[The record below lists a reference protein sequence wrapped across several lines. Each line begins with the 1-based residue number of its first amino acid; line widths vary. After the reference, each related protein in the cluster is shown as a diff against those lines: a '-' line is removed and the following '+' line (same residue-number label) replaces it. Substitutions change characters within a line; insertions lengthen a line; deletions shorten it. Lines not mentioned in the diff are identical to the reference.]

1 MNEITNALK
10 YTTDTKACIIARGA
24 IRSSFALISEL
35 FPGVKKVF
43 LVADPNTWRVAGEA
57 VAASLKANGVEVKQ
71 FMLGADGAPFHAE
84 YKWIDVLRE
93 AYLREDGRP
102 KIVAVGSGTINDLC
116 KRMAEEV
123 GERYVVIG
131 TAASMDGY
139 TSFGAA
145 ITKDGMKQT
154 LSCKAP
160 LGCLIDTE
168 IAAAAPKEM
177 AASGYADLIAK
188 LPAGADW
195 MIADVIDSEKI
206 HPQAWDFVQK
216 SLRKSLSNPAG
227 VAAGD
232 VDEIAGLC
240 KGLIMSGFAMQA
252 MGSSRPA
259 SGTEHQISHYWDM
272 EDLCF
277 EGRPVSHGFKVGIGT
292 LVSTILLEFL
302 LEEDLSTL
310 DVDATV
316 AQWWPSFE
324 VLKAEFPKVFG
335 SREAHIR
342 RAESEML
349 SKYPTPEQLRI
360 ELLKIKEAWSELA
373 PKLRAQLMTYSEVRE
388 CLRIVGAPYSIA
400 QIGVTPERFL
410 ETLRGISYM
419 RNRYFGMDL
428 LCRIGKYEQFEARLK
443 ELMLP
448 E

>member
-1 MNEITNALK
+1 MDEIQAALQ
-10 YTTDTKACIIARGA
+10 YTTDTKACTIERGA
-24 IRSSFALISEL
+24 INLAASFIKSLSPSIRRAFI
-35 FPGVKKVF
+35 
-43 LVADPNTWRVAGEA
+43 VADTNTWRVAGERVAELLSASGVA
-57 VAASLKANGVEVKQ
+57 VKPYILCK
-71 FMLGADGAPFHAE
+71 DGTYFHAE
-84 YKWIDVLRE
+84 YKWIDELRE
-93 AYLREDGRP
+93 AYLKEADRP
-102 KIVAVGSGTINDLC
+102 TIVAVGSGTINDLC

-154 LSCKAP
+154 LSCTAP

-168 IAAAAPKEM
+168 IAAQAPAEM

-195 MIADVIDSEKI
+195 MLADLIGSEKI
-206 HPQAWDFVQK
+206 HPIAWKLVQN
-216 SLRKSLSNPAG
+216 SLRKALSNPCG
-227 VAAGD
+227 VAAGN

-277 EGRPVSHGFKVGIGT
+277 NGKPVSHGFKVGIGT
-292 LVSTILLEFL
+292 LVSTVILEFL
-302 LEEDLSTL
+302 LEQNLSEL
-310 DVDATV
+310 DVDAAV
-316 AQWWPSFE
+316 AGWWRDFE
-324 VLKAEFPKVFG
+324 TLKAEFPKIYG

-342 RAESEML
+342 RAEGEMAA
-349 SKYPTPEQLRI
+349 KYVTPDSLKK
-360 ELLKIKEAWSELA
+360 ELLIVRDAWNDIA
-373 PKLRAQLMTYSEVRE
+373 PRLKAQIMPYKLVLENLKKA
-388 CLRIVGAPYSIA
+388 GAPYSIE
-400 QIGVTPERFL
+400 QIGVTRERLL
-410 ETLRGISYM
+410 ETLRGVPYM

-428 LCRIGKYEQFEARLK
+428 LCRIGKYDAFEKKLIS
-443 ELMLP
+443 LMF
-448 E
+448 

>member
-1 MNEITNALK
+1 MKDIQNALR

-24 IRSSFALISEL
+24 IDSSFALISEL
-35 FPGVKKVF
+35 FPGLTKVF
-43 LVADPNTWRVAGEA
+43 LVADPNTWRVAGET
-57 VAASLKANGVEVKQ
+57 VAAFLKANGVEVKQ
-71 FMLGADGAPFHAE
+71 FLLGADGAPFHAE

-93 AYLREDGRP
+93 AYLQESDRP

-123 GERYVVIG
+123 GERYIVIG

-195 MIADVIDSEKI
+195 MLADLIDSEKI
-206 HPQAWDFVQK
+206 HPQAWSFVQDT
-216 SLRKSLSNPAG
+216 LRQALSNPAG

-277 EGRPVSHGFKVGIGT
+277 NGQPVSHGFKVGIGT
-292 LVSTILLEFL
+292 LVSTAILEFL
-302 LEEDLSTL
+302 LAQDLSTL
-310 DVDATV
+310 DVDAAV
-316 AQWWPSFE
+316 AEWWPSFD
-324 VLKAEFPKVFG
+324 VLKAEFPKIYG
-335 SREAHIR
+335 SRDAHIR
-342 RAESEML
+342 RAEGEMKA
-349 SKYPTPEQLRI
+349 KYSTPEQLRE
-360 ELLKIKEAWSELA
+360 ELVTFKSAWKDLA
-373 PKLRAQLMTYSEVRE
+373 PKLQAQIMPYAEVRE
-388 CLRIVGAPYSIA
+388 CLRIVGAPYSIE
-400 QIGVTPERFL
+400 QIGVTPERFI
-410 ETLRGISYM
+410 ETLRGVPYM
-419 RNRYFGMDL
+419 RNRYFGLDL
-428 LCRIGKYEQFEARLK
+428 LCRIGKYSDFEAYLK
-443 ELMLP
+443 QAMGL
-448 E
+448 